1 MAPDIICFSHLRW
14 NFIYQRPQHLMTGFS
29 SAHRIFF
36 IEEPYYESIAK
47 SNYQIYK
54 EPLSNVFVVVPHL
67 PRGLSQEESG
77 QSMREIIDSIL
88 HSEAISGFILWYY
101 SPMMFGFS
109 DHLDPL
115 YTIYD
120 CMDEL
125 SAFLFAPPAL
135 KENERALMKRADL
148 VFTGGHSLYEA
159 KRTMHRNIYC
169 FPSSID
175 KNHFLTA
182 RKTPANPVDQ
192 CNIPSPRIGFYG
204 VIDERLNIPMLES
217 LADLRPAWH
226 FILIGPVVKIDPAT
240 LPVKANIHY
249 LGAKQYNELP
259 LYLGGWDIAMMPFA
273 LNASTQFISPTKT
286 PEYLAGGKPVIS
298 PSIRDVVTSYGE
310 PGLVH
315 IADTPEEFITAAETI
330 FDSHGE
336 PAGWLEIVDG
346 FLANMSW
353 EITVQE
359 MERLIRQG
367 VSGKNVTLRE
377 KNKIYV

>member
-14 NFIYQRPQHLMTGFS
+14 NFVYQRPQHLMTGLS
-29 SAHRIFF
+29 STHRVFF
-36 IEEPYYESIAK
+36 IEEPYYDSIAK
-47 SNYQIYK
+47 SNYHVYK

-67 PRGLSQEESG
+67 PRGLSQEESD
-77 QSMREIIDSIL
+77 QSMREIIDSFL
-88 HSEAISGFILWYY
+88 QSEALSGFILWYY

-109 DHLDPL
+109 DHLDSL

-135 KENERALMKRADL
+135 KENERALMQRADL

-159 KRTMHRNIYC
+159 KKTMHRNIYC

-182 RKTPANPVDQ
+182 RQTPADPVDQ

-204 VIDERLNIPMLES
+204 VIDERLNISMLDD

-240 LPVKANIHY
+240 LPARANIHY

-259 LYLGGWDIAMMPFA
+259 QYLGGWDIAMMPFA

-310 PGLVH
+310 SGLVH
-315 IADTPEEFITAAETI
+315 IADTPGEFITAAETI
-330 FDSHGE
+330 FDNHGE
-336 PAGWLEIVDG
+336 PAGWLEFVDG

-353 EITVQE
+353 EITVRE
-359 MERLIRQG
+359 MEILIGQG
-367 VSGKNVTLRE
+367 VSGKSVTSRK
-377 KNKIYV
+377 KNKTYV